1 MYRTIPLIAAL
12 LLFLAACNSEQHR
25 IERAAN
31 CYIVATSEYNLDEAC
46 RYCISETAKGLM
58 TIKEHI
64 LPKLDTSYIRQN
76 SKAEICIKDIVLI
89 NDTTAN
95 VFYHK
100 QTPETAYSD
109 TLTMVKR
116 NGQWLAQVQF
126 IIPEVFL

>member
-1 MYRTIPLIAAL
+1 MYRTLPLIVAL
-12 LLFLAACNSEQHR
+12 LLILTACNSEQHR
-25 IERAAN
+25 IERAAK

-46 RYCISETAKGLM
+46 LHCTSETAKGLM

-76 SKAEICIKDIVLI
+76 SKADIYIEDIVLI
-89 NDTTAN
+89 DDTTAN
-95 VFYHK
+95 VFFHK
-100 QTPETAYSD
+100 QTPEIAFSD